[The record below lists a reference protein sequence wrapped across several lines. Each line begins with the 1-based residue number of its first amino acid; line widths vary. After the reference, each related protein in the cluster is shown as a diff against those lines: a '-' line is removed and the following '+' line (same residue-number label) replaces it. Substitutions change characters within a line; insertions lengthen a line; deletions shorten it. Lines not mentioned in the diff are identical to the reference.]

1 MREALFRPRSLLVV
15 GVSEK
20 ADNLGRN
27 IVGNLMNF
35 GFRGELHLMGRAP
48 GVLWGHRIHTSWDEI
63 PEGIDQAL
71 IITPAPTVP
80 GVIEQCGRKG
90 IRFAVIESAGF
101 QELGAEGASVGEALR
116 EAARRIGVRFHGPN
130 CLGMTTF
137 AHGMCQIFV
146 PTPNLWRVGP
156 VAIAAQSGGMGVTYL
171 FAMASENVGV
181 SHFISL
187 GNQMDLKETDFLRA
201 LEQEDS
207 CQVISMYLEGISDG
221 RAFFEALRTCNKP
234 VLVQKAGTTDAGT
247 RAAFSHTAS
256 LAANDAVLSAA
267 IRQAGALRVHD
278 TDEMVTLVKGFLMPP
293 VRGDRVAII
302 SRSGGHAV
310 IGADCAAREGL
321 TLPSLPPDFLE
332 EVTRVHSSSVI
343 RPRNPLDLG
352 DLFQFDLYAH
362 LMEAAAAH
370 PEFDAV
376 VMAHTYVADARR
388 HQSRRLIPA
397 AEEIVRKYQKPVFL
411 VLVTDGQEIAYLKKK
426 HDFPIFTS
434 VEQAFAALGAS
445 RRSVRRKDRRA
456 SNGHWHPS
464 PALAEAA
471 RDLSSR
477 ARNGQTRL
485 LAEGFDLLSRA
496 GVPVPRGRLV
506 RSAPEIGEVSWFP
519 VAAKVISARAVH
531 KSDVGGVRLNLRN
544 REELAATFKD
554 FEDRF
559 GPFGEAEGVLVQEM
573 AGPGVD
579 VLVGGVRDP
588 LFGPLVMVGMGGVLV
603 EVLRDTSLR
612 LAPVTEAEAREMIS
626 DLQGKTVL
634 EGVRGQPPADR
645 EALVRV
651 IQHVGGLLHECP
663 EIREIDINPLRVHP
677 EGQGATAL
685 DVRISLDPV
694 LPISPS

>member
-1 MREALFRPRSLLVV
+1 MVQALFRPRSLLVI

-35 GFRGELHLMGRAP
+35 GFRGELHLMGRVP
-48 GVLWGHRIHTSWDEI
+48 GVLWGHRIHTSWEEI

-80 GVIEQCGRKG
+80 EILEQCGRKG
-90 IRFAVIESAGF
+90 IRYAVIESAGF
-101 QELGAEGASVGEALR
+101 QELGDEGASIGEALR
-116 EAARRIGVRFHGPN
+116 EAARRSGVRFQGPN

-187 GNQMDLKETDFLRA
+187 GNQMDLKETDFLKA
-201 LEQEDS
+201 LEQEDA
-207 CQVISMYLEGISDG
+207 CQVIAMYLEGISDG
-221 RAFFEALRTCNKP
+221 RAFFEALRACDKP
-234 VLVQKAGTTDAGT
+234 VLVQKAGTTEAGT
-247 RAAFSHTAS
+247 QAAFSHTAS
-256 LAANDAVLSAA
+256 LAANDTVLSAA

-293 VRGDRVAII
+293 VRGDRIAII

-310 IGADCAAREGL
+310 VGADCAAREGL
-321 TLPSLPPDFLE
+321 VLPPLPPDFLA

-362 LMEAAAAH
+362 LMESAAAH
-370 PEFDAV
+370 PAFDAV

-445 RRSVRRKDRRA
+445 RRSVRRKERR
-456 SNGHWHPS
+456 STNGEWHPV
-464 PALAEAA
+464 PALVEAA
-471 RDLSSR
+471 RLLSGM
-477 ARNGQTRL
+477 AREGRSRL

-506 RSAPEIGEVSWFP
+506 REASELAEVSWFP
-519 VAAKVISARAVH
+519 VAAKVISGRAVH
-531 KSDVGGVRLNLRN
+531 KSDVGGVRLDLRDP
-544 REELAATFKD
+544 EELAGAWRD
-554 FEDRF
+554 FEKRF
-559 GPFGEAEGVLVQEM
+559 GPFGEREGVLVQQM
-573 AGPGVD
+573 AAPGVD
-579 VLVGGVRDP
+579 LLVGGVRDP

-612 LAPVTEAEAREMIS
+612 LAPVSEAEAREMVS
-626 DLQGKTVL
+626 ELQGKAVL

-651 IQHVGGLLHECP
+651 IQVVAGLLWECP
-663 EIREIDINPLRVHP
+663 EVQEIDINPLRVHR
-677 EGQGATAL
+677 EGLGATAL
-685 DVRISLDPV
+685 DVRISLKSVP
-694 LPISPS
+694 PA